1 MIREVS
7 AGGVVL
13 RRMRGNWYIA
23 LIEPAVRKE
32 TPSGSASKT
41 RRKSEPKPIRA
52 LPKGLVEPGENPQ
65 ETARREVNEET
76 GVQADPI
83 TKLGDIK
90 YFYVRSW
97 GDRERV
103 FKIVSFYLFR
113 YRSGTL
119 GEISEEMRREVQS
132 AEWVPLEE
140 APRAL
145 SYRTERQMVEKARE
159 YLQGH
164 PEL

>member
-1 MIREVS
+1 
-7 AGGVVL
+7 
-13 RRMRGNWYIA
+13 MRGRWYVA
-23 LIEPAVRKE
+23 LIEPAGRGENVSGAANNTRK
-32 TPSGSASKT
+32 
-41 RRKSEPKPIRA
+41 KSDKKPLRA
-52 LPKGLVEPGENPQ
+52 LPKGLVEPGESPQ
-65 ETARREVNEET
+65 ETARREINEET
-76 GVQADPI
+76 GLEADPV

-113 YRSGTL
+113 YRSGSL
-119 GEISEEMRREVQS
+119 GEISEAMRHEVQS

-145 SYRTERQMVEKARE
+145 SYRTERQMLEKARE
-159 YLQGH
+159 YLQAH
-164 PEL
+164 PEP